1 MSWPSAISGLQ
12 MRMRAPKCTIQKMPP
27 IPTVI
32 TEELGWGVAVNFLH
46 LSAIEETVAQSNKM
60 TDLGHYDG

>member
-1 MSWPSAISGLQ
+1 MSQPLAISGLQ

-32 TEELGWGVAVNFLH
+32 TEELGWGARSGEIQEAA
-46 LSAIEETVAQSNKM
+46 LSTTLKVDKETGLAPES
-60 TDLGHYDG
+60 